1 MENNRVVPDFSV
13 VIFNASAVF
22 VLEETLT
29 KSPSSFDAISPE
41 LETDLR
47 IAGCELIQ
55 TAGQL
60 LKLPQPTIARGQ
72 TMYHRFFYTTSFLQ
86 QDFQSMA
93 AACTLLACKVTENV
107 RNPDDILNVFHHMK
121 QFRIKGPMGPN
132 HFCSFFMP
140 WFNRKGSYA

>member
-60 LKLPQPTIARGQ
+60 LKLPQVGIVTKMFIEIFNFSIIQKGLYYVMIKC
-72 TMYHRFFYTTSFLQ
+72 TM
-86 QDFQSMA
+86 A
-93 AACTLLACKVTENV
+93 
-107 RNPDDILNVFHHMK
+107 IL
-121 QFRIKGPMGPN
+121 
-132 HFCSFFMP
+132 
-140 WFNRKGSYA
+140 